1 MVKRT
6 NLKPNPERALADFTA
21 KLAAKAQQ
29 VDTRPAGIKDLG
41 EHGDVIW
48 QDTDPDSGA
57 PRGRSVRRFA
67 VELDSTLERAAA
79 LEKRLADSEAE
90 LDEAREGLANLRE
103 KELPALKEKLA
114 KVDPGNID
122 FSEFDAK
129 IAAAEAQIAATEQ
142 AWKDAIAGEAKARKD
157 GDAAAQEAL
166 DDGLAD
172 QFATLDGAIKD
183 AKGEASQ
190 ALDSAKAELDSA
202 DEALSRKI
210 DGVFRNMTV
219 TDTGYLSNAVIGE
232 LAARIAKVI
241 ELEASRITAGKI
253 GAEQINVVELAGEV
267 ARFITLDASRI
278 RITDVADISE
288 AVIQALAARTA
299 DIQQAFIQNLRT
311 NGAAIDEAVIGDLA
325 ANIITSG
332 LFRTAKEGQRIEI
345 DSNGFTSYGLDDE
358 GNETELVK
366 IARDGTA
373 TIDTGKASLDAEGG
387 VTGIDGRFERLLVA
401 GRDLADIIAD
411 GPRGVVAWGRRTT
424 MTNWRKNLTRVIE
437 TWATL
442 QPGRLY
448 RITVSPF
455 QVNTNSTPSK
465 PLWARLEFFGAP
477 FNSWD
482 DVYRLNNYPLTSTQ
496 WEHHVPGMH
505 AVFATGESGY
515 NLSEAKTFAFL
526 VRTESPSA
534 FHRIIASGESRIDLV
549 IEDVGPD
556 IPSSEIEWMDGAENT
571 TTAPPPPPP
580 APAKT
585 RRHASRRAT
594 ACATYYR
601 GGGRQSGKSDAIQGY
616 YRGVGYREGIWLFG
630 NMPGELSGSK
640 VTRVR
645 LGFWVAHTYNST
657 GGVAHFHLHGRSS
670 FGNTAGLSRYLGS
683 RNVKR
688 NSWVT
693 FDITDPG
700 ICAGFANGT
709 YKGFGISTDSS
720 NRDAYIRGNPDA
732 TLEIDYW
739 K

>member
-6 NLKPNPERALADFTA
+6 NLKPDPARALADLTA

-41 EHGDVIW
+41 EHGDVVW
-48 QDTDPDSGA
+48 EDTDPETGT

-67 VELDSTLERAAA
+67 VELDSTVERAAA
-79 LEKRLADSEAE
+79 LEKRLADSEAD
-90 LDEAREGLANLRE
+90 LDAARDALANLRD
-103 KELPALKEKLA
+103 KELPALKEQLEN
-114 KVDPGNID
+114 VGDVD

-129 IAAAEAQIAATEQ
+129 IAAAQAQIAATEQ
-142 AWKDAIAGEAKARKD
+142 AWKDAVEAERTDREQADDSLGER
-157 GDAAAQEAL
+157 
-166 DDGLAD
+166 
-172 QFATLDGAIKD
+172 
-183 AKGEASQ
+183 
-190 ALDSAKAELDSA
+190 
-202 DEALSRKI
+202 I

-219 TDTGYLSNAVIGE
+219 TDTSYLSNAVIGE

-253 GAEQINVVELAGEV
+253 GAEQIDVVELAGEV

-345 DSNGFTSYGLDDE
+345 DSNGFTSYGIDDE

-373 TIDTGKASLDAEGG
+373 TIDTGKASMDADGG
-387 VTGIDGRFERLLVA
+387 VTGIEGRFEKLWVS
-401 GRDLADIIAD
+401 GRELTDVIAD
-411 GPRGVVAWGRRTT
+411 GPRGVVAWGRRSSS
-424 MTNWRKNLTRVIE
+424 TNWRKSLTRIIE
-437 TWATL
+437 VWATL

-448 RITVSPF
+448 KITTSPF
-455 QVNTNSTPSK
+455 RVDVNANPTRPI
-465 PLWARLEFFGAP
+465 WARLEWLETP
-477 FNSWD
+477 YVSD
-482 DVYRLNNYPLTSTQ
+482 DKIYRLSNFPVTSAH
-496 WEHHVPGMH
+496 WEHVVPGTSV
-505 AVFATGESGY
+505 AFATGTSGL
-515 NLSEAKTFAFL
+515 NLTEPKDYSFL
-526 VRTESPSA
+526 LRTESPSVP
-534 FHRIIASGESRIDLV
+534 HRAVLGDGMRVDLV
-549 IEDVGPD
+549 IEDIGPD
-556 IPSSEIEWMDGAENT
+556 IEGSGQEWNDPAETSS

-580 APAKT
+580 PVKT
-585 RRHASRRAT
+585 KRHASRRAT

-601 GGGRQSGKSDAIQGY
+601 GGSRQSGRSDAVQGY
-616 YRGVGYREGIWLFG
+616 YSGVGNREGIWLFG

-640 VTRVR
+640 VERVR
-645 LGFWVAHTYNST
+645 LGFWVAHTYSST

-670 FGNTAGLSRYLGS
+670 FGNTAGLSRYVGS
-683 RNVKR
+683 KNVKR

-709 YKGFGISTDSS
+709 YKGFGISTNSTS
-720 NRDAYIRGNPDA
+720 RNEYIRGNPDA

>member
-6 NLKPNPERALADFTA
+6 NLKPDPKRAMADFTA
-21 KLAAKAQQ
+21 KLTAKAQQ

-41 EHGDVIW
+41 ENGDVVW
-48 QDTDPDSGA
+48 NTTNPDTGEVQ
-57 PRGRSVRRFA
+57 GHSVRRFA
-67 VELDSTLERAAA
+67 VELDSTVERAAA
-79 LEKRLADSEAE
+79 LEAKLADSEKE
-90 LDEAREGLANLRE
+90 LMEAKEALANLRE
-103 KELPALKEKLA
+103 KELPALRDQLA
-114 KVDPGNID
+114 NVGDVD

-142 AWKDAIAGEAKARKD
+142 AWREAIDAEQQARESDLAG
-157 GDAAAQEAL
+157 L
-166 DDGLAD
+166 D
-172 QFATLDGAIKD
+172 
-183 AKGEASQ
+183 E
-190 ALDSAKAELDSA
+190 
-202 DEALSRKI
+202 RI

-219 TDTGYLSNAVIGE
+219 TDTGYMSNAVIGE

-253 GAEQINVVELAGEV
+253 GAGQIDVVELAGEV
-267 ARFITLDASRI
+267 AKFITLDASRI
-278 RITDVADISE
+278 RITDIADISE

-325 ANIITSG
+325 SDIITSG

-345 DSNGFTSYGLDDE
+345 DSNGFTSYGVDEE

-366 IARDGTA
+366 IARNGTA

-401 GRDLADIIAD
+401 GRDLTDIIAD

-424 MTNWRKNLTRVIE
+424 MTNWRKSLTRVIE

-455 QVNTNSTPSK
+455 HVNTNSTPSK
-465 PLWARLEFFGAP
+465 PLWARLEWLEAP
-477 FNSWD
+477 FASWD
-482 DVYRLNNYPLTSTQ
+482 QVYKLNDFPLTSTQ

-515 NLSEAKTFAFL
+515 NLTEAKTFAFL

-534 FHRIIASGESRIDLV
+534 FHRIVASGSSRIDLV
-549 IEDVGPD
+549 IEDIGPD
-556 IPSSEIEWMDGAENT
+556 IPSSEIQWMDGAEDGSGSSVT
-571 TTAPPPPPP
+571 PPP
-580 APAKT
+580 APVKA
-585 RRHASRRAT
+585 RRHAFRRAT
-594 ACATYYR
+594 VCATYYR
-601 GGGRQSGKSDAIQGY
+601 GGNIQSAKNGAVQGY
-616 YRGVGYREGIWLFG
+616 YPGVGYREGIWLFV
-630 NMPGELSGSK
+630 NMPGELSGSR
-640 VTRVR
+640 VERVR

-670 FGNTAGLSRYLGS
+670 FGNTAGLTRYLGS
-683 RNVKR
+683 KSVKR

-693 FDITDPG
+693 FDITDPS

-709 YKGFGISTDSS
+709 YKGFGISTNSA
-720 NRDAYIRGNPDA
+720 NRDACIRGNPDA

>member
-6 NLKPNPERALADFTA
+6 NLKPSPERALADLTA

-57 PRGRSVRRFA
+57 PRGHSVRRFA

-90 LDEAREGLANLRE
+90 LEEARDALANLRD
-103 KELPALKEKLA
+103 KELPALKDQLEN
-114 KVDPGNID
+114 VGDVD

-142 AWKDAIAGEAKARKD
+142 AWREAVEAERGDREQADGSLGER
-157 GDAAAQEAL
+157 
-166 DDGLAD
+166 
-172 QFATLDGAIKD
+172 
-183 AKGEASQ
+183 
-190 ALDSAKAELDSA
+190 
-202 DEALSRKI
+202 I
-210 DGVFRNMTV
+210 DGIFRNMTV
-219 TDTGYLSNAVIGE
+219 TDTSYLSNAVIGE

-241 ELEASRITAGKI
+241 ELEASRITAGEI
-253 GAEQINVVELAGEV
+253 GAAQINVVELAGEV
-267 ARFITLDASRI
+267 ARFISLDLSQLRVTDKTELNEAVAQAIASR
-278 RITDVADISE
+278 
-288 AVIQALAARTA
+288 TA
-299 DIQQAFIQNLRT
+299 EFQKAFIQNLRT

-345 DSNGFTSYGLDDE
+345 DSNGFTSYGVDDE
-358 GNETELVK
+358 GNDMELVK

-373 TIDTGKASLDAEGG
+373 TIDTGKASMDADGG
-387 VTGIDGRFERLLVA
+387 VTGIEGRFEKLWVA
-401 GRDLADIIAD
+401 GRELTDVIAD
-411 GPRGVVAWGRRTT
+411 GPRGVVAWGRRSSS
-424 MTNWRKNLTRVIE
+424 TNWRKSLTRVLE
-437 TWATL
+437 VWVTL

-448 RITVSPF
+448 KITTSPF
-455 QVNTNSTPSK
+455 RVDVNANPTRPI
-465 PLWARLEFFGAP
+465 WARLEWLETP
-477 FNSWD
+477 YVSD
-482 DVYRLNNYPLTSTQ
+482 DKIYRLSNFPVTSAH
-496 WEHHVPGMH
+496 WEHVVPGTSV
-505 AVFATGESGY
+505 AFATGPSGL
-515 NLSEAKTFAFL
+515 NLTEPKDYSFL
-526 VRTESPSA
+526 LRTESPSVP
-534 FHRIIASGESRIDLV
+534 HRAVLGDGMRVDLV
-549 IEDVGPD
+549 IEDIGPD
-556 IPSSEIEWMDGAENT
+556 IESSGQEWDDPAET
-571 TTAPPPPPP
+571 SSTTAPPPPPP
-580 APAKT
+580 PAKT
-585 RRHASRRAT
+585 KRHASKRAT

-601 GGGRQSGKSDAIQGY
+601 GGGRQSGKTDAIQGY
-616 YRGVGYREGIWLFG
+616 YSGVGNREGIWLFG

-640 VTRVR
+640 VERVR

-657 GGVAHFHLHGRSS
+657 GGTAHFHLHGRSS
-670 FGNTAGLSRYLGS
+670 FGSTAGLSRYVGS
-683 RNVKR
+683 KSVKR

-709 YKGFGISTDSS
+709 YKGFGISTNSTGR
-720 NRDAYIRGNPDA
+720 NEYIRGNPDA